1 MTASMGAWLKLGTIL
16 VVLALSYT
24 FTSMIIG
31 SASVLSARLNLVPTS
46 STSYLILAG
55 DLLFLAAAVTV
66 LAFFTI
72 PGTLAAFGHGGIWLK
87 HVLARFGKDLLVFF
101 GASFVLYVGAE
112 AASTL
117 QTVPLLASATSA
129 LPVLAMVGLVALAI
143 LSRDAFLKLAATV
156 LESFFHAAMGLSGAA
171 RKQST
176 AVVELQLTATKPIR
190 GRSDE
195 RVLQEEAL
203 RFQRFGRALASLG
216 AMAEFKMSFRGRR
229 GRVFLLAKGRGGQQ
243 ALERRLLAVV
253 KTYLP
258 EARPAPVNITNE
270 NLKSVSVLLA
280 GAPEQSPNPLEPVAR
295 FFIENGFEGD
305 YAVVLRSHRANPVTK
320 LLARREQRKL
330 AEDSAHQKTVESI
343 AGDQDSATTQDH
355 LTGTEL
361 EAATKKVERQASPQ
375 SVDAWIFVS
384 GVGNDETEAKK
395 LAESA
400 VAVVRASLSSH
411 REKEELKFR
420 TLKQP
425 FQDLQPRG
433 TPSVILAT
441 EAASLIWVPQMAIGT
456 AVAPA
461 VEFEMPPAM
470 EGEIELGRVVLQSGE
485 SGHVARIPLDSLPKH
500 IFVTGMTGS
509 GKTTTC
515 LNLLLQLHRLGV
527 PFLVIEPVKSEYR
540 SLVASIPG
548 LQIFTVGDEDT
559 APFRLNMFEPPSGVK
574 VQTHIENLEA
584 AWNASFV
591 MYAPLPYVIKRVL
604 LDTYKACGWD
614 VTKDQRGRP
623 VTLDD
628 FEMTAL
634 AVSNK
639 LGYEPKV
646 TMDIAAALRARITNL
661 SIGSKRQVFNTT
673 TSIPLETILR
683 RPTVIELKSIAN
695 NEEKAF
701 VALLIL
707 SNLAEH
713 LEARGQSKQLRH
725 FTLIEEAHR
734 MLPNISTA
742 KGDPEATDPRKS
754 MVEQFANMLAE
765 VRAYGEGLAIVEQI
779 PTKILP
785 DAIKNTA
792 TKVAHRVPAKDDR
805 EVLAGAMDLT
815 EEQMGAFGALQP
827 GEAIIHVAKHPLPI
841 KIAVPNVTQKF
852 GLPVGEIGDDEVKRL
867 MTDFYLRNPL
877 PRTPQSVLNEKL
889 LRMVEA
895 GWFKTRFQEAYDEWL
910 ETGSTKTLATLLIQ
924 SAAKL
929 SDGQEDTLLSASRLL
944 KLACER
950 YLRFDLEKNEF
961 PAKFMR
967 AIEKSMRNAK

>member
-1 MTASMGAWLKLGTIL
+1 MTAPLGAWLKLGTIL
-16 VVLALSYT
+16 VVLALSYV

-31 SASVLSARLNLVPTS
+31 SASILSGRLNLVPKS
-46 STSYLILAG
+46 PTSYSILAG
-55 DLLFLAAAVTV
+55 DFLFLATVVTV
-66 LAFFTI
+66 SAFFTI
-72 PGTLAAFGHGGIWLK
+72 PGTLAAFGHGGAWLK
-87 HVLARFGKDLLVFF
+87 HVLARFGKGLLVFF

-117 QTVPLLASATSA
+117 QTVPVLASATSA
-129 LPVLAMVGLVALAI
+129 LPALAMVGLVALAI
-143 LSRDAFLKLAATV
+143 LSRDAFLKLAAAV
-156 LESFFHAAMGLSGAA
+156 LESFFHAARGLSSVA

-203 RFQRFGRALASLG
+203 RFQRFGRALGSLG
-216 AMAEFKMSFRGRR
+216 AMAEFRMSFRGQR

-243 ALERRLLAVV
+243 ALERRLLAMA

-258 EARPAPVNITNE
+258 EARPATAQLANE
-270 NLKSVSVLLA
+270 NSKSASVLLT
-280 GAPEQSPNPLEPVAR
+280 GAPEPAPNPLEPVAR
-295 FFIENGFEGD
+295 FFIENAFEGD
-305 YAVVLRSHRANPVTK
+305 YAVVLRSHRTNPITK
-320 LLARREQRKL
+320 HLARREQRRL
-330 AEDSAHQKTVESI
+330 AEDSANQKSVESI
-343 AGDQDSATTQDH
+343 AGDQNSVTVQDFFIGTQ
-355 LTGTEL
+355 L

-375 SVDAWIFVS
+375 SIDAWIFVS
-384 GVGNDETEAKK
+384 GIGNDEAEARK

-400 VAVVRASLSSH
+400 VTVARASLSSH
-411 REKEELKFR
+411 REKEELKVR
-420 TLKQP
+420 PLKRP

-433 TPSVILAT
+433 TPSVILAS
-441 EAASLIWVPQMAIGT
+441 EAASLVWVPQMAIGT

-461 VEFEMPPAM
+461 VEFEMPPAL

-509 GKTTTC
+509 GKTTSC
-515 LNLLLQLHRLGV
+515 LNLLLQLYRLGV

-540 SLVASIPG
+540 SLAACIPG

-559 APFRLNMFEPPSGVK
+559 APFRLNIFEPPSGVK

-591 MYAPLPYVIKRVL
+591 MYAPLPYVVKRVL
-604 LDTYKACGWD
+604 LETYKACGWD
-614 VTKDQRGRP
+614 VAKDRKGRP
-623 VTLDD
+623 ITLHD
-628 FEMTAL
+628 FEMMAQT
-634 AVSNK
+634 VSNK

-673 TSIPLETILR
+673 ASIPLETILR
-683 RPTVIELKSIAN
+683 RPTIIELKAIAN

-713 LEARGQSKQLRH
+713 LEAKGQSKQLRH
-725 FTLIEEAHR
+725 LTLIEEAHR

-742 KGDPEATDPRKS
+742 KGDPETADPRKS

-792 TKVAHRVPAKDDR
+792 TKVAHRVPALDDR

-815 EEQMGAFGALQP
+815 QEQMGAFGSLQP
-827 GEAIIHVAKHPLPI
+827 GEAIVHVAKHPLPI
-841 KIAVPNVTQKF
+841 KIVVPNVTEKF
-852 GLPVGEIGDDEVKRL
+852 GLPVGEIGDDEVKRQ

-877 PRTPQSVLNEKL
+877 PREPQRVLNEKL
-889 LRMVEA
+889 LQMVEA
-895 GWFKTRFQEAYDEWL
+895 GWFKTKFNGAYDEWL

-924 SAAKL
+924 PAAKL
-929 SDGQEDTLLSASRLL
+929 SDGREDTLLNASRLL

-950 YLRFDLEKNEF
+950 YLRLDLEKNEF
-961 PAKFMR
+961 PARFMR
-967 AIEKSMRNAK
+967 SLEKSMRNAK